1 MLRSFGIFLFVVT
14 GLLAEESS
22 TMADVQRPSAW
33 NRDEPIRLIRLAKEE
48 IITRS
53 DIFRLR
59 ELELF
64 IHRQRGEPP
73 LSATNLVILEK
84 TILEQLTDLMLFGQ
98 ETDRLGYK
106 VDVEEIRREVQ
117 QWARNTSGVRT
128 IEDQAAER
136 ERRMKERKRMALLSY
151 YSSRW
156 PDIGPEDLRTSYL
169 QTLYSGVPLQS
180 SLTYEGL
187 TVTASTTLERPKR
200 VQILKLQLRPS
211 THNQRQESLTQAK
224 ALFRDIGGN
233 RILSPAIS
241 DADRKRYLEAPEDQ
255 RLSILIER
263 LKASL
268 AITVEKN
275 EREALRLQEL
285 ATIVIARA
293 ENMKNAADVEQDLN
307 TLRLS
312 LLAQSSP
319 DKRKELFV
327 SALKARSLDV
337 SPTWIALSDAGSALM
352 TAISQAQAGSV
363 PAVWWDESES
373 AYILVLV
380 LERDDSGKVPF
391 SEAQGSLLMPL
402 QFTRREKLSRAIAA
416 SLRSRA
422 YIVDLAPLRG
432 K

>member
-136 ERRMKERKRMALLSY
+136 ERRVKDRKRMALLSY

-180 SLTYEGL
+180 SLTYEG
-187 TVTASTTLERPKR
+187 VKVNASTTLERPKR
-200 VQILKLQLRPS
+200 VQILKLQVRPS
-211 THNQRQESLTQAK
+211 TPSQKQEILTK
-224 ALFRDIGGN
+224 ARVLFRDIGGN
-233 RILSPAIS
+233 AVLASAIS
-241 DADRKRYLEAPEDQ
+241 DADRKRYLEAPDDQ
-255 RLSILIER
+255 RLAILLER
-263 LKASL
+263 LRASL
-268 AITVEKN
+268 AIAVGKDEF
-275 EREALRLQEL
+275 EARRLQIAARE
-285 ATIVIARA
+285 TIDSA
-293 ENMKNAADVEQDLN
+293 EKVKTASDVEQDLN
-307 TLRLS
+307 ALRLG
-312 LLAQSSP
+312 LLAQS
-319 DKRKELFV
+319 DLGKRQETFV
-327 SALKARSLDV
+327 AALKARSLDAT
-337 SPTWIALSDAGSALM
+337 PAWIALSDANSAFM
-352 TAISQAQAGSV
+352 TTISQAQAGNV
-363 PAVWWDESES
+363 PAVWWDENES
-373 AYILVLV
+373 AYVLVLV